1 MAQVLTAIYI
11 KSALPVQIL
20 FGKEVNVDVLEKE
33 CRRIGLNIL
42 YRRKELQMTQEAL
55 AKLSGV
61 SRSRISDIERGRE
74 VFKISSL
81 MLIAGA
87 LDIDY
92 RELLK

>member
-1 MAQVLTAIYI
+1 M
-11 KSALPVQIL
+11 
-20 FGKEVNVDVLEKE
+20 DVLEKE

-74 VFKISSL
+74 VFQISSL
-81 MLIAGA
+81 MLIAEA

>member
-1 MAQVLTAIYI
+1 M
-11 KSALPVQIL
+11 
-20 FGKEVNVDVLEKE
+20 DVLEKE

-42 YRRKELQMTQEAL
+42 YRRKELKMTQEAL

-81 MLIAGA
+81 MLIAEA

-92 RELLK
+92 RDLLK

>member
-1 MAQVLTAIYI
+1 MV
-11 KSALPVQIL
+11 V
-20 FGKEVNVDVLEKE
+20 FGKEVNVDRLERE

-42 YRRKELQMTQEAL
+42 YRRKELQMTQETLAL
-55 AKLSGV
+55 LSGV

-81 MLIAGA
+81 MLIAEA
-87 LDIDY
+87 LQIDY

>member
-1 MAQVLTAIYI
+1 M
-11 KSALPVQIL
+11 
-20 FGKEVNVDVLEKE
+20 DVLEKE

-81 MLIAGA
+81 VLIAEA

-92 RELLK
+92 RDLLK

>member
-1 MAQVLTAIYI
+1 MI
-11 KSALPVQIL
+11 
-20 FGKEVNVDVLEKE
+20 VLEKE

-55 AKLSGV
+55 ASLSGV

-74 VFKISSL
+74 EFKISSL
-81 MLIAGA
+81 ILLAEA
-87 LDIDY
+87 LQIDY

>member
-1 MAQVLTAIYI
+1 M
-11 KSALPVQIL
+11 
-20 FGKEVNVDVLEKE
+20 DVLEKE

-42 YRRKELQMTQEAL
+42 YRCKELQMTQEAL

-81 MLIAGA
+81 MLNAEA

-92 RELLK
+92 RDLLK

>member
-1 MAQVLTAIYI
+1 M
-11 KSALPVQIL
+11 
-20 FGKEVNVDVLEKE
+20 DVLEKE

-55 AKLSGV
+55 AKLSSV

-81 MLIAGA
+81 MLIAEA

-92 RELLK
+92 RDLLK

>member
-1 MAQVLTAIYI
+1 M
-11 KSALPVQIL
+11 
-20 FGKEVNVDVLEKE
+20 DVLEKE

>member
-1 MAQVLTAIYI
+1 M
-11 KSALPVQIL
+11 
-20 FGKEVNVDVLEKE
+20 DVLEKE

-81 MLIAGA
+81 MLIAEA
-87 LDIDY
+87 LKIDY

>member
-1 MAQVLTAIYI
+1 M
-11 KSALPVQIL
+11 
-20 FGKEVNVDVLEKE
+20 DVLEKE

-81 MLIAGA
+81 MLIAEA

-92 RELLK
+92 QDLLK